1 MATRALL
8 LTRAAFSVP
17 AARPPA
23 PTRSHL
29 THLRTASHTAS

>member
-17 AARPPA
+17 AARAPA
-23 PTRSHL
+23 RTRSHL
-29 THLRTASHTAS
+29 TRLRTASYTAS